1 MFTQEMT
8 DDEKLNYCYGQV
20 IRRGKRFLFSEDGF
34 RILQYL
40 EQNDHS
46 CADVDK
52 ALEAM
57 YLHIVGLSK

>member
-1 MFTQEMT
+1 MT
-8 DDEKLNYCYGQV
+8 EDEKLNYCYGQV

-34 RILQYL
+34 RIIQYL

-46 CADVDK
+46 SADVDR

-57 YLHIVGLSK
+57 YLQIVGLSK